1 MIAATDEGFSVLEK
15 LGYTITPATQAKL
28 FRQYKGIYYLAMKI
42 YHKLPMG
49 RVVKGT
55 FDEMNGLYEAF
66 DKMKTQTN
74 YAGSVWDTLQKEA
87 TDKYLSQSQLPR
99 DLKKNAGL
107 S

>member
-1 MIAATDEGFSVLEK
+1 
-15 LGYTITPATQAKL
+15 
-28 FRQYKGIYYLAMKI
+28 MKI
-42 YHKLPMG
+42 YHKLPVS

-74 YAGSVWDTLQKEA
+74 YTSPVWDALRKEA
-87 TDKYLSQSQLPR
+87 MDKYHSQSQLPR
-99 DLKKNAGL
+99 DSKRSAGL